1 LIGRRIGVRKI
12 LRVALVAIPTALV
25 AYAPAQEAEAHPMV
39 AIGWL
44 WAAGAGGLLL
54 GFLGGNA
61 YAAHQHV
68 YVAPPPETVPVDS
81 NCQHVTVRYH
91 GHWHHALICD

>member
-1 LIGRRIGVRKI
+1 MTRILK
-12 LRVALVAIPTALV
+12 VALVAIPTSLA
-25 AYAPAQEAEAHPMV
+25 AYLPAQKAEAHPMV
-39 AIGWL
+39 AVGWL

-61 YAAHQHV
+61 YAANNHV
-68 YVAPPPETVPVDS
+68 YEVAQPSTVPSDA

-91 GHWHHALICD
+91 GHWHHAVICD